1 MNATTNRGLMIS
13 RSLKPVLINYATKF
27 PVVAILGP
35 RQSGKTTLSQA
46 TFTNHQYVSLEN
58 PDTRTFALTDPRG
71 FLATHDNAYGIIL
84 DEIQH
89 APDLLS
95 YIQTIVD
102 REKKPGYFVLTGS
115 QNFLIGQTITQTL
128 AGRIAILTLLPLSI
142 NEFKENSLLPAAIE
156 TAIFTGGYPRIYADT
171 IRPFEW
177 YPNYIITYVE
187 RDVRQIINIQDLTV
201 FQNFVKLCAGRIGQ
215 LLNISSLGNDCGIST
230 TTARSW
236 LTLLE
241 ASYIIFL
248 LQPHH
253 NNFSKRLIK
262 SPKLYFFDTG
272 LACSLLG
279 IESEKQ
285 ITTHYLR
292 GGLVESLLISDFFK
306 QVYNAGRKPH
316 LYFWRDSHGHEVDC
330 IREKGSQ
337 LIPIEIKAGKT
348 ISNNYFTELSYWNE
362 LTKSDPAQSF
372 VIYAGNENQQR
383 TNGKVLGWQSAGS
396 IIDFS

>member
-1 MNATTNRGLMIS
+1 MLTRK
-13 RSLKPVLINYATKF
+13 LKPVLIHYATKF

-35 RQSGKTTLSQA
+35 RQSGKTTLSQD
-46 TFTNHQYVSLEN
+46 TFTSHQYVSLEDL
-58 PDTRTFALTDPRG
+58 DTRDFATKDPRG
-71 FLATHDNAYGIIL
+71 FLDTYKNNYGVIL

-89 APDLLS
+89 VPGILS

-102 REKKPGYFVLTGS
+102 RENKPGYFVLTGS
-115 QNFLIGQTITQTL
+115 QNFLISQTITQTL

-142 NEFKENSLLPAAIE
+142 NEFEDNSIIPSTIE
-156 TAIFTGGYPRIYADT
+156 TAIFMGAYPRIYAHN
-171 IRPFEW
+171 ISPIEW
-177 YPNYIITYVE
+177 YPQYTMTYLE
-187 RDVRQIINIQDLTV
+187 RDVRQIINVQDLTI
-201 FQNFVKLCAGRIGQ
+201 FQSFVKLCAGRIGQ
-215 LLNISSLGNDCGIST
+215 LLNVASLSNDCGISVA
-230 TTARSW
+230 TARSW
-236 LTLLE
+236 LSLLE

-248 LQPHH
+248 LQPYH

-285 ITTHYLR
+285 LATHYLR

-306 QVYNAGRKPH
+306 QTFNAGRRPH
-316 LYFWRDSHGHEVDC
+316 IYFWRDSHGHEVDC
-330 IREKGSQ
+330 ILEKGTQ

-348 ISNNYFTELSYWNE
+348 ISNNYFTELSYWNK
-362 LTKSDPAQSF
+362 LTESDPVHSF
-372 VIYAGNENQQR
+372 VIYGGNENQQR

-396 IIDFS
+396 LIIF